1 MFKNKY
7 LSKFIYKFIS
17 EPLNR
22 ILNQITFKLSLRKY
36 IEMKRLFNFLLA
48 GTLMFS
54 PYSFSGEDKQSN
66 EPKILESKELLTQE
80 RPVEIVGEAIKTK
93 EVKKRDLVNLIARID
108 DEEIRD
114 RSEYAEGQF
123 MEAYMK
129 ALEEDL
135 NDDPLSMLGNNM
147 KKMISS
153 LKIK

>member
-1 MFKNKY
+1 
-7 LSKFIYKFIS
+7 
-17 EPLNR
+17 
-22 ILNQITFKLSLRKY
+22 
-36 IEMKRLFNFLLA
+36 MKRLFNFLLA